1 MDSGINHTGC
11 HIKSRV
17 RMQVARTLSS
27 GAGGEVG
34 ANSGDIGGP
43 LVESASSASAAAGSG
58 MGVLGTARGV
68 ETADDATVGVDVS
81 SEGVRE
87 LLFRSA
93 DLMGCPLVRDGVLSA
108 ARGGES

>member
-1 MDSGINHTGC
+1 
-11 HIKSRV
+11 
-17 RMQVARTLSS
+17 
-27 GAGGEVG
+27 
-34 ANSGDIGGP
+34 
-43 LVESASSASAAAGSG
+43 VESASSASAAAGSG